1 MFRPGPQH
9 QLLLA
14 APALQTVLQPTLHT
28 ARLFLQATSAQ
39 AEAAAAALPA
49 QYHAHPVPHPV
60 LPVRYPVHPVP
71 FPAHPVPFPAL
82 QAATAVEVHPVLPV
96 DIAVAA
102 ATAAAVHPAAVADAA
117 AVRPAVVEVVAA
129 NGGRTLRSG
138 IPGSTSNV
146 SVTH

>member
-9 QLLLA
+9 QFLLA

-71 FPAHPVPFPAL
+71 AL

-102 ATAAAVHPAAVADAA
+102 ATAAAVHPAAVADTA
-117 AVRPAVVEVVAA
+117 AVHPAVVEVVAA
-129 NGGRTLRSG
+129 NGGRTIRFY
-138 IPGSTSNV
+138 IKC
-146 SVTH
+146 